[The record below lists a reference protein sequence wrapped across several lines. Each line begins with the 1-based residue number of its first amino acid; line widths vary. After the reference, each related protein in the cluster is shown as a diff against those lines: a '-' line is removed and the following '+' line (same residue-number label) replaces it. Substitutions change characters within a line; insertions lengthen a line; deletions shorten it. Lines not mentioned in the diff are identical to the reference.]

1 MSYSILPDMGEK
13 MGTKDEGEESREGGE
28 RVKKIEIN
36 KRRIEREGTVWN
48 SGKHVPL
55 LKYNYVNDV
64 TYKC

>member
-36 KRRIEREGTVWN
+36 KRRIEREGTV
-48 SGKHVPL
+48 
-55 LKYNYVNDV
+55 
-64 TYKC
+64 